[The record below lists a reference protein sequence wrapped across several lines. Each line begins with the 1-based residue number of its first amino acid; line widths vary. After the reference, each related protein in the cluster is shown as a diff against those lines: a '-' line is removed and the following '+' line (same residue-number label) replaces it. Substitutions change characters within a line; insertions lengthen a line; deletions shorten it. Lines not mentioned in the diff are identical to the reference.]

1 MSDTGDFKARD
12 WSVHPPYLLESYK
25 STVLR
30 SPTKPLVPLAQTLSE
45 LTGPVYG
52 HDELGPLD
60 DDLTRNGAVDGEPQ
74 GERIIITGRVLD
86 EDGRPV
92 PNTLIEVWQTN
103 AAGRYNHKIDQ
114 HDAPI
119 DPAHVMPP

>member
-45 LTGPVYG
+45 LTGPVYR
-52 HDELGPLD
+52 L
-60 DDLTRNGAVDGEPQ
+60 A
-74 GERIIITGRVLD
+74 
-86 EDGRPV
+86 RP
-92 PNTLIEVWQTN
+92 PPTLHAIL
-103 AAGRYNHKIDQ
+103 
-114 HDAPI
+114 
-119 DPAHVMPP
+119 

>member
-60 DDLTRNGAVDGEPQ
+60 DNLTDRKSV
-74 GERIIITGRVLD
+74 V
-86 EDGRPV
+86 
-92 PNTLIEVWQTN
+92 
-103 AAGRYNHKIDQ
+103 
-114 HDAPI
+114 
-119 DPAHVMPP
+119 